1 MVPKYPQAGGVARI
15 SSFSNPI
22 IHAPAL
28 FTDGT
33 VDGSDDRN
41 PYQAAGWKTLTVF
54 HNKPAAPPASS
65 EEPGQ
70 TAKHVRVES
79 CGFGQGP
86 GIDFNRGNA
95 ELPAFIT
102 S

>member
-1 MVPKYPQAGGVARI
+1 MIVTLVR
-15 SSFSNPI
+15 
-22 IHAPAL
+22 
-28 FTDGT
+28 
-33 VDGSDDRN
+33 RWC
-41 PYQAAGWKTLTVF
+41 WKTLTVF

-86 GIDFNRGNA
+86 GDYFNRGKT

-102 S
+102 SWASNPVRLSVMTGI